1 MKQSMRGLALGLAL
15 IGGAMMEPVMS
26 QTREGE
32 LARYAVRVEI
42 HPFQS
47 LTLSDEQFQPR

>member
-1 MKQSMRGLALGLAL
+1 
-15 IGGAMMEPVMS
+15 MMEPVMS

-32 LARYAVRVEI
+32 LARYAVRVEL